1 MLNEFFIAVVTSA
14 LGWFVGFMIARWI
27 IKKFFVGTSTM
38 DTSGAITNDDI
49 LDFDNSDMPYIP
61 VTVIKENGLYYA
73 WFAGNDKFIG
83 QAKKM
88 DEICKMAHEHVLKQ
102 VGLRFEFTHEKDKTK
117 LKPVT

>member
-1 MLNEFFIAVVTSA
+1 MLNDFFIAVIISA
-14 LGWFVGFMIARWI
+14 SGWFIGFMIARWI
-27 IKKFFVGTSTM
+27 LRKFFGPSEEMMTG
-38 DTSGAITNDDI
+38 GAISNDDI

-117 LKPVT
+117 PKPVT

>member
-1 MLNEFFIAVVTSA
+1 MFLD
-14 LGWFVGFMIARWI
+14 
-27 IKKFFVGTSTM
+27 IKKFFVGTSTV
-38 DTSGAITNDDI
+38 DTSVAITNDDI

-88 DEICKMAHEHVLKQ
+88 DEIYKMAHEHVLKQ
-102 VGLRFEFTHEKDKTK
+102 VGLRFEFTHERDKTK